1 MLPAA
6 IVAAVAVSPLRPTS
20 LRESGLVLVG
30 MVLALAV
37 VTTTRKLSKRR
48 NRHHRNNG
56 ENNEDNEQQHTI
68 RTIEELR
75 ELMPAGASGTC
86 VEDAKKVIGYLDDQ
100 MINFVSRSPLL
111 YLATYDATTGAP
123 SVSPKGDEPGFVT
136 VLSKPKQPSTDNDD
150 TPQHTLV
157 IPDRPGNRLL
167 FGLQNIVGQTDTETR
182 ANTETDTKTPQQTSS
197 SRVSVLFEVPGTGT
211 TLRCGGTARLSTDPA
226 LLNGHV
232 ARGCHPKIVVL
243 VDIDQAFFHC
253 AKAYMR
259 SRVWDPTSWP
269 KEPPKVTFGQYFAK
283 KDGLLANRINSDI
296 DKHYQQIQK
305 AVDGAACEQEA

>member
-1 MLPAA
+1 
-6 IVAAVAVSPLRPTS
+6 
-20 LRESGLVLVG
+20 
-30 MVLALAV
+30 MVLALAM
-37 VTTTRKLSKRR
+37 TTRAPSKRR
-48 NRHHRNNG
+48 NRNHRNN
-56 ENNEDNEQQHTI
+56 ESSNNENDNEQQQHTI

-86 VEDAKKVIGYLDDQ
+86 VDDAKKVIGYLDDQ
-100 MINFVSRSPLL
+100 MINFVSKSPLI

-123 SVSPKGDEPGFVT
+123 FVSPKGDEPGFVT
-136 VLSKPKQPSTDNDD
+136 VLSKEKDPSNDNDN
-150 TPQHTLV
+150 TTLQHTLV

-167 FGLQNIVGQTDTETR
+167 FGLQNIVGQNETESATDTETN
-182 ANTETDTKTPQQTSS
+182 AETNTKIPQQAAS

-211 TLRCGGTARLSTDPA
+211 TLRCGGTARLSTEPA
-226 LLNGHV
+226 LLQDHV
-232 ARGCHPKIVVL
+232 ARGCIPKLVVL

-269 KEPPKVTFGQYFAK
+269 KEPPRVTFGQYFAK
-283 KDGLLANRINSDI
+283 KDGFLANRINSDI

-305 AVDGAACEQEA
+305 AVDGEACEQEA